1 MEVILKL
8 ITLQRIFHQ
17 LDNMNRY
24 QNIPQ
29 TKLNTRQAYVTSRYP
44 EVPVSADDIYVY
56 TTQGD
61 RFDVLAQQYYNDSSL
76 WWVISIANT
85 ATAGTSLPSDLPQ
98 NSLVIPEGLQIRIPN
113 NPQNVVSAFKL
124 INQ

>member
-1 MEVILKL
+1 MI
-8 ITLQRIFHQ
+8 
-17 LDNMNRY
+17 NRY
-24 QNIPQ
+24 KNIP
-29 TKLNTRQAYVTSRYP
+29 KTRIDGNVVYKTSRYP
-44 EVPVSADDIYVY
+44 EIPLDENDIYVISS
-56 TTQGD
+56 QGD
-61 RFDVLAQQYYNDSSL
+61 RFDVLAQQYYGDSSL

-98 NSLVIPEGLQIRIPN
+98 NSLMVPEGLQIRIPN